1 MASPIGHP
9 ANQGNGI
16 DQFKAQ
22 VLKWIREEL
31 GRAAQGGNGLHI
43 NGATGDLIIDQGEVQ
58 SENYVAGSTGWA
70 LKPTGD
76 AEFSSLTLRS
86 GIIGNDALASPA
98 DFGASGTS
106 ATGFGLTSTPTDR
119 AASTIGVPSGYTRA
133 IVMCTVDATAVN
145 TVLSGLLMLSAN
157 INGTRGGEN
166 SGAPGP
172 NSYYA
177 NASASAIRTLTGL
190 SGGNITVAA
199 TVHCDAGTWAADTHN
214 IANCNAIA
222 VFLR

>member
-1 MASPIGHP
+1 MALIPPYNSV
-9 ANQGNGI
+9 QGSGEQ
-16 DQFKAQ
+16 QFKAL
-22 VLKWIREEL
+22 VLGWIREEI
-31 GRAAQGGNGLHI
+31 GKSAQGGAGLHVD
-43 NGATGDLIIDQGEVQ
+43 GATGDLVADRGQFR
-58 SENYVAGSTGWA
+58 SLNYVPGTSGWG
-70 LKPTGD
+70 LQPDGN
-76 AEFSSLTLRS
+76 AEFNVLTLRA
-86 GIIGNDALASPA
+86 GIIGPDALTNPA

-119 AASTIGVPSGYTRA
+119 AASTIGVPSGYMRA

-145 TVLSGLLMLSAN
+145 TALSGLLMLSAN

-214 IANCNAIA
+214 IVNCNAIA